1 MATELDEL
9 GQRLRDHGFPEGGSL
24 VCTLARSLRGL
35 RLIPPRMP
43 LDSDE
48 RLRRYRTRM
57 VVLDVAGVR
66 RLREERQLSRRG
78 LALAARLSPS
88 YICNIEARGSMLAVR
103 WTTVEALAEALKVAP
118 ESLVTHDGTAA
129 Q

>member
-1 MATELDEL
+1 MATELDDL
-9 GQRLRDHGFPEGGSL
+9 GQRLRDGGFPEGGSL

-35 RLIPPRMP
+35 RLIPPRLP
-43 LDSDE
+43 IDHHE

-57 VVLDVAGVR
+57 VVLDVTGLR

-88 YICNIEARGSMLAVR
+88 YICNVEARGSTLAVR
-103 WTTVEALAEALKVAP
+103 WTTVAALAEALAVTPETLIAP
-118 ESLVTHDGTAA
+118 DGKA
-129 Q
+129 QQ